1 MMILRV
7 CISRISVQKPMIIKW
22 VLELIMTMKKGEN
35 IIYLVASNTHIRLCV
50 GVGLDVGSQI

>member
-7 CISRISVQKPMIIKW
+7 CISRISVQKPMMIKW
-22 VLELIMTMKKGEN
+22 VLELIMTLKGEN

>member
-7 CISRISVQKPMIIKW
+7 CISRILVQKPMVIKW
-22 VLELIMTMKKGEN
+22 VLELIMTLKGEI

>member
-22 VLELIMTMKKGEN
+22 VLELIMTLKGEN

>member
-1 MMILRV
+1 
-7 CISRISVQKPMIIKW
+7 MIIKW
-22 VLELIMTMKKGEN
+22 VLELIMTLKGEN

>member
-7 CISRISVQKPMIIKW
+7 CISKISVQKPMIIKW
-22 VLELIMTMKKGEN
+22 VLELIMTLKGEN

>member
-1 MMILRV
+1 MILRV
-7 CISRISVQKPMIIKW
+7 CISRISVQKPMITKW
-22 VLELIMTMKKGEN
+22 VLELIMTLKGEN